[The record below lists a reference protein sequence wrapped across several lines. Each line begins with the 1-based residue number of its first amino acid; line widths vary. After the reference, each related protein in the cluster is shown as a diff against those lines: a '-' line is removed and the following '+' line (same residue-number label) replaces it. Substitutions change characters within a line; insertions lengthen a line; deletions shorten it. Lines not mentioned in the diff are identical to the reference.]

1 MQNKVLHHLSQRQ
14 LLEGCSFPRL
24 IATVKAED
32 MVVLESAGCKN
43 YLRVL
48 SYIEGKEM
56 WDFAALPPYIYSQVG
71 ELTAKMMGELEVVTQ
86 YERIQQLVK
95 YKDSEL
101 YCMNIMNFMTIYA
114 DKRQYLD
121 ADIRDLVEA
130 AR

>member
-1 MQNKVLHHLSQRQ
+1 
-14 LLEGCSFPRL
+14 
-24 IATVKAED
+24 

-86 YERIQQLVK
+86 YEHIQQLVK

-101 YCMNIMNFMTIYA
+101 YCMNIMNFMTVYA